1 MYIIRLTFIG
11 PMKYLRGA
19 CKLEG
24 KSLITGVI
32 ISNVFM
38 SLLQNV
44 ANALQNIMK
53 ALKNIFQCFE
63 KR

>member
-1 MYIIRLTFIG
+1 
-11 PMKYLRGA
+11 MKYSRGA
-19 CKLEG
+19 CKRVRELEE
-24 KSLITGVI
+24 KSSITGVI

-38 SLLQNV
+38 SLLQNI

-53 ALKNIFQCFE
+53 ALENILQCFE